1 MNLKVDLHSPV
12 TPSQQLEDAILDAI
26 VAGTLAPGDRLPSVR
41 GVAESA
47 LVNPNTVSR
56 AWRALELR
64 GVVEG
69 RAGSGVF
76 VKNGAPRIAKKL
88 RGDATLLEF
97 ERAAREALRAGH
109 DPEQLHDRLASMNAA
124 HAPPVKRSPP
134 VSHFPSVRKA

>member
-1 MNLKVDLHSPV
+1 MNLRVDLHSPV

-26 VAGTLAPGDRLPSVR
+26 VAGALAPGDRLPSVR

-76 VKNGAPRIAKKL
+76 VKNGATRIARKL
-88 RGDATLLEF
+88 RGDATLLDF
-97 ERAAREALRAGH
+97 ERAARQALRAGH
-109 DPEQLHDRLASMNAA
+109 DAGDLSKRLDSLAVLSRVGMGDT
-124 HAPPVKRSPP
+124 K
-134 VSHFPSVRKA
+134 

>member
-12 TPSQQLEDAILDAI
+12 TPSQQLEDAILDA
-26 VAGTLAPGDRLPSVR
+26 VAAGKLTPGDRLPSVR
-41 GVAESA
+41 GVAETA

-76 VKNGAPRIAKKL
+76 VRIGAGRIARKL
-88 RGDATLLEF
+88 RGDATLLDF

-109 DPEQLHDRLASMNAA
+109 DADDLRERLESLVLHSRIAA
-124 HAPPVKRSPP
+124 GDTK
-134 VSHFPSVRKA
+134 

>member
-1 MNLKVDLHSPV
+1 VNLKVDLHSPV
-12 TPSQQLEDAILDAI
+12 TPSQQLEDAILDAV
-26 VAGTLAPGDRLPSVR
+26 VAGKLSPGDRLPSVR
-41 GVAESA
+41 GVAETA

-76 VKNGAPRIAKKL
+76 VKAGAVRIARKL
-88 RGDATLLEF
+88 RGDATLQEF

-109 DPEQLHDRLASMNAA
+109 DADDLRERLESLTTLS
-124 HAPPVKRSPP
+124 RS
-134 VSHFPSVRKA
+134 SVGRIA